1 MRPKEAASSSF
12 DCFNVDEKER
22 DAMTRFAAVTTPK
35 HTLHAAL
42 ELSKNSWL
50 LAIQFPDRDNP
61 SLYPIRGGN
70 AEGLMAKLDAARKR
84 LAKVSGQTPKVTL
97 CYEAGYDG
105 FWLSRLLEQ
114 RGIECLVMEPASLQV
129 NRRARRVKTD
139 RIDVEKLLHTLIAWC
154 RGERHVCS
162 MVVIP
167 SVEEEDLRRSH
178 RERDRLVRER
188 TAQINRIKGL
198 LFGQGIRGINVKKYY
213 KTLAPAELVTG
224 DGRPLPKRLGR
235 EITREIQRLALVQE
249 QLVEVERERD
259 LAPTP
264 CQATERKR
272 HELLR
277 LKGIGPTF
285 AAVLSREVYY
295 RHFANR
301 RQVANYIGL
310 APSPYDSGDSRRSQ
324 GISKAGNS
332 LVRYTMIQAAWLWI
346 RHQPNSALTQWFRRR
361 TEGESKRMRCV
372 MIVALARKLAIALWR
387 YVELGLIPEGA
398 TLSAR

>member
-1 MRPKEAASSSF
+1 MTQFPLSTS
-12 DCFNVDEKER
+12 DEQ
-22 DAMTRFAAVTTPK
+22 
-35 HTLHAAL
+35 TLHAAL

-50 LAIQFPDRDNP
+50 LAIQVPGRDNP
-61 SLYPIRGGN
+61 SLHPIKGGD
-70 AEGLMAKLDAARKR
+70 AKGLMAKLDAARDR
-84 LAKVSGQTPKVTL
+84 LAKVSGRVPKVRL

-105 FWLSRLLEQ
+105 FWLARFLKQ
-114 RGIECLVMEPASLQV
+114 RGIECRVMEPASLQV

-139 RIDVEKLLHTLIAWC
+139 RIDVESLLHTLIAWR

-188 TAQINRIKGL
+188 TAHTNRIKGL
-198 LFGQGIRGINVKKYY
+198 LFGQGIRGINVMRHY
-213 KTLAPAELVTG
+213 KNLVPADLVTG
-224 DGRPLPKRLGR
+224 DGRPLPERLGR
-235 EITREIQRLALVQE
+235 EISREIERLALVQV
-249 QLVEVERERD
+249 QLVEIERERD

-264 CQATERKR
+264 CEATERKR

-285 AAVLSREVYY
+285 SAVLSREVYY

-332 LVRYTMIQAAWLWI
+332 LARYTMIQAAWLWI
-346 RHQPNSALTQWFRRR
+346 KHQPNSALTQWFRRR

-387 YVELGLIPEGA
+387 YVELGLIPDGA
-398 TLSAR
+398 ILSAR

>member
-1 MRPKEAASSSF
+1 
-12 DCFNVDEKER
+12 
-22 DAMTRFAAVTTPK
+22 MTQFPVSTSNEQSI
-35 HTLHAAL
+35 HAAL

-50 LAIQFPDRDNP
+50 LAIQVPGRDNP

-84 LAKVSGQTPKVTL
+84 VAKVTGRTPKVTL

-105 FWLSRLLEQ
+105 FWLVRFLEQ

-139 RIDVEKLLHTLIAWC
+139 RVDVENILHTLIAWC

-167 SVEEEDLRRSH
+167 SVEEEDIRRSH
-178 RERDRLVRER
+178 RERGRLVRER
-188 TAQINRIKGL
+188 TAHINRIKGL
-198 LFGQGIRGINVKKYY
+198 LFGQGIRGINVMRHY
-213 KTLAPAELVTG
+213 KTLKPADLVTG
-224 DGRPLPKRLGR
+224 DGRPLPERLSR

-249 QLVEVERERD
+249 QLVEIEHERD
-259 LAPTP
+259 QAPTT
-264 CQATERKR
+264 CAATERKR
-272 HELLR
+272 HDLLR
-277 LKGIGPTF
+277 LNGIGPTF

-332 LVRYTMIQAAWLWI
+332 LARYTMIQAAWLWI
-346 RHQPNSALTQWFRRR
+346 RHQPNSALTQWFHRR

-387 YVELGLIPEGA
+387 YVETGLIPEGA
-398 TLSAR
+398 VVK

>member
-1 MRPKEAASSSF
+1 
-12 DCFNVDEKER
+12 
-22 DAMTRFAAVTTPK
+22 
-35 HTLHAAL
+35 
-42 ELSKNSWL
+42 
-50 LAIQFPDRDNP
+50 
-61 SLYPIRGGN
+61 
-70 AEGLMAKLDAARKR
+70 MAKLDAARDR
-84 LAKVSGQTPKVTL
+84 LAKVSGRVPKVRL

-105 FWLSRLLEQ
+105 FWLARFLKQ
-114 RGIECLVMEPASLQV
+114 RGIECRVMEPASLQV

-139 RIDVEKLLHTLIAWC
+139 RIDVESLLHTLIAWC

-188 TAQINRIKGL
+188 TAHTNRIKGL
-198 LFGQGIRGINVKKYY
+198 LFGQGIRGINVMRHY
-213 KTLAPAELVTG
+213 KNLVPADLVTG
-224 DGRPLPKRLGR
+224 DGRPLPERLGR
-235 EITREIQRLALVQE
+235 EISRELERLALVQE
-249 QLVEVERERD
+249 QLVEVARERD

-264 CQATERKR
+264 CEATERKR

-285 AAVLSREVYY
+285 SAVLSREVYY

-332 LVRYTMIQAAWLWI
+332 LARYTMIQAAWLWI
-346 RHQPNSALTQWFRRR
+346 RHQPNSALTQWFHRR

-387 YVELGLIPEGA
+387 YVETGLIPEGA
-398 TLSAR
+398 VVK